1 MKRLIWL
8 APLLIM
14 VLSLSIT
21 SCKKDDGPVV
31 PITLKVSTPDQ
42 IPVKNNMSFKAHFIL
57 NGKVSKSLDVKIG
70 DNKIEV
76 PRANYSNVIVT
87 SHDFFDYSKPST
99 DAKYPDL
106 LAMQGPIS
114 RFLPRH
120 TTRFILHGE
129 MPIDFTNK
137 SEATLELQSFHKLVM
152 VKKNDAIAKWP
163 YIQYYSRLESFKQVT
178 DDKGQEWLA
187 AYVYHVNSIDDGKP
201 YIVPTNFIIGVKLD
215 NGKTREFTVTKEL
228 QISTITQF
236 TFNRQA
242 GYSTETFA
250 YKDYDHVNVMST
262 TPDWVLY

>member
-8 APLLIM
+8 APLLII
-14 VLSLSIT
+14 VFSLSIV

-42 IPVKNNMSFKAHFIL
+42 IPVKNDMSFKAHFIL

-99 DAKYPDL
+99 DAKYPEL
-106 LAMQGPIS
+106 LTSPVVSA
-114 RFLPRH
+114 FLPYF

-137 SEATLELQSFHKLVM
+137 NEATIQLQSSYTLVM
-152 VKKNDAIAKWP
+152 VKRNDAIAIAP
-163 YIQYYSRLESFKQVT
+163 YFLYYGNNESFKQVT

-187 AYVYHVNSIDDGKP
+187 MY
-201 YIVPTNFIIGVKLD
+201 YINKVIPPNTASTAFNIGIKWWD
-215 NGKTREFTVTKEL
+215 NGKTMKIPVIKEIQPSTVM
-228 QISTITQF
+228 QF
-236 TFNRQA
+236 TFDRYA
-242 GYSTETFA
+242 GFTTETFA
-250 YKDYDHVNVMST
+250 FKDYDHVNVMST
-262 TPDWVLY
+262 THDWVLY

>member
-8 APLLIM
+8 APLLII
-14 VLSLSIT
+14 VFSLSIV
-21 SCKKDDGPVV
+21 SCKKEDDPVV
-31 PITLKVSTPDQ
+31 PITLKVSKHEQ
-42 IPVKNNMSFKAHFIL
+42 IPVKNDMSFKAHFIL

-70 DNKIEV
+70 DNKLEV

-87 SHDFFDYSKPST
+87 SHDFFDYENKSLP
-99 DAKYPDL
+99 AIKYPDL

-129 MPIDFTNK
+129 MPVDFTNK
-137 SEATLELQSFHKLVM
+137 NETTIVLQSPFKLLM
-152 VKKNDAIAKWP
+152 IKRNDAIAKAP
-163 YIQYYSRLESFKQVT
+163 YIQYYDRFESFKQVR

-187 AYVYHVNSIDDGKP
+187 AYVYNPVNNT
-201 YIVPTNFIIGVKLD
+201 TNFIIGIKLD
-215 NGKTREFTVTKEL
+215 NGKTREFTVTEEVKP
-228 QISTITQF
+228 STVMQF
-236 TFNRQA
+236 TFDRYA
-242 GYSTETFA
+242 GYTKETFA